1 MHAIT
6 AVATVT
12 WLIIL
17 IAAIAVTA
25 LIVWNAAIS
34 YRKKVVESK
43 LGAAEDKAR
52 EIIDDAEG
60 CGDQQ
65 ERGNDRA

>member
-52 EIIDDAEG
+52 EIIDDALKAAETSKRR
-60 CGDQQ
+60 
-65 ERGNDRA
+65 E